1 MFNRKDDLTKEL
13 EQYYA
18 DREDH
23 SSHSVLQEIQE
34 AESYKN
40 RSYSRSRN
48 YDISPKNNGKGKSIA
63 VTALV
68 LSVIVIIATFAIV
81 IVGLI
86 FSFAKTEPQEPDHPA
101 DHTVEPRTEITED
114 YFYFDSYL
122 PDGDNKNVY
131 ISDFMN
137 ALLASEMT
145 ENIKERMFGDEYSI
159 IYTEVKNGKV
169 QMHSTIYLED
179 YRETY
184 QGEAVQWLMEIQKIT
199 GSMACPTTVDVFYN
213 DYLFTFDSE
222 EMAEDFGIYSQED
235 FETILYD

>member
-40 RSYSRSRN
+40 RSYSRN
-48 YDISPKNNGKGKSIA
+48 YDISPKNNGKGKSVA

-68 LSVIVIIATFAIV
+68 LSFIVIIATFAIV

-86 FSFAKTEPQEPDHPA
+86 FSFADTKTPEPDSA
-101 DHTVEPRTEITED
+101 VEPRTEITED
-114 YFYFDSYL
+114 YFYFDSYFA
-122 PDGDNKNVY
+122 DGNDGNVY
-131 ISDFMN
+131 ISDFMS
-137 ALLASEMT
+137 ALLASEMS
-145 ENIKERMFGDEYSI
+145 ENIKNRMFADEYSI

-169 QMHSTIYLED
+169 QMHSTIYLDD

-184 QGEAVQWLMEIQKIT
+184 QGEAAEWLMEIQKIT
-199 GSMACPTTVDVFYN
+199 GSMACPTSVDVFYN

-222 EMAEDFGIYSQED
+222 EMAEDYGIYSQED

>member
-40 RSYSRSRN
+40 RSYSRN
-48 YDISPKNNGKGKSIA
+48 YDISPKKNGKGKSIA

-68 LSVIVIIATFAIV
+68 LSFIVIVATFAIV

-86 FSFAKTEPQEPDHPA
+86 FSFANTKTPEPGSTA
-101 DHTVEPRTEITED
+101 EPRVEITDD
-114 YFYFDSYL
+114 YFYFDSY
-122 PDGDNKNVY
+122 PADGDYGNIY
-131 ISDFMN
+131 ISDFMS
-137 ALLASEMT
+137 ALLSCDMS
-145 ENIKERMFGDEYSI
+145 ENIKNRMFADEYSI

-169 QMHSTIYLED
+169 QMHSTIYLDD
-179 YRETY
+179 YEETY
-184 QGEAVQWLMEIQKIT
+184 QGEAARRLMEIQKIT
-199 GSMACPTTVDVFYN
+199 GSMACPTSVDVFYD

-222 EMAEDFGIYSQED
+222 EMAEDYGIYSQED

>member
-40 RSYSRSRN
+40 RSYSRN
-48 YDISPKNNGKGKSIA
+48 YDISPKNNGKGKPIA

-81 IVGLI
+81 IVGLV
-86 FSFAKTEPQEPDHPA
+86 FSIAHMDTPEPDSTA
-101 DHTVEPRTEITED
+101 EPRAEITEE
-114 YFYFDSYL
+114 YFYFDSYFA
-122 PDGDNKNVY
+122 DGNDGNVY
-131 ISDFMN
+131 ISDFMS
-137 ALLASEMT
+137 ALLASEMS
-145 ENIKERMFGDEYSI
+145 ENIKERMFGNEYSYI
-159 IYTEVKNGKV
+159 CTEVDNGSLH
-169 QMHSTIYLED
+169 MHSTIYLED
-179 YRETY
+179 YEETY
-184 QGEAVQWLMEIQKIT
+184 QGEAVQWLMQIQKIT
-199 GSMACPTTVDVFYN
+199 GSMACPTSVDVFYN

-222 EMAEDFGIYSQED
+222 EMAEDYGIYSQED

>member
-40 RSYSRSRN
+40 RSYSRNYSRN
-48 YDISPKNNGKGKSIA
+48 YDISPKNNGKGKPIA

-86 FSFAKTEPQEPDHPA
+86 FSFANTKTPEPDHP
-101 DHTVEPRTEITED
+101 VEPRQAITDE
-114 YFYFDSYL
+114 YFYFDSY
-122 PDGDNKNVY
+122 PADGDYGNMY
-131 ISDFMN
+131 ISDFMS
-137 ALLASEMT
+137 ALLSCDMS
-145 ENIKERMFGDEYSI
+145 ENIKNRMFADEYSI

-179 YRETY
+179 YEETY
-184 QGEAVQWLMEIQKIT
+184 QGEAVEWLMEIQKIT
-199 GSMACPTTVDVFYN
+199 GSMACPTSVDVFYN
-213 DYLFTFDSE
+213 EYLFTFDSV
-222 EMAEDFGIYSQED
+222 EMAEDYGIYSQED

>member
-40 RSYSRSRN
+40 RSYSRNYSRN
-48 YDISPKNNGKGKSIA
+48 YDISPKNNGKGKSVA

-68 LSVIVIIATFAIV
+68 LSFIVIIATFAIV

-86 FSFAKTEPQEPDHPA
+86 FSFANTKTPEPDSTA
-101 DHTVEPRTEITED
+101 EPRTEITEE

-137 ALLASEMT
+137 ALLASDMS
-145 ENIKERMFGDEYSI
+145 ENIKERMFGNEYSYI
-159 IYTEVKNGKV
+159 CTEVDNGSLH
-169 QMHSTIYLED
+169 MHSTIYLED
-179 YRETY
+179 YEETY
-184 QGEAVQWLMEIQKIT
+184 QGEAARRLMEIQKIT
-199 GSMACPTTVDVFYN
+199 GSMACPTSVDVFYD

-222 EMAEDFGIYSQED
+222 EMAEDYGIYSQED

>member
-40 RSYSRSRN
+40 RSYSRN
-48 YDISPKNNGKGKSIA
+48 YDISPKNNGKGRSVA

-86 FSFAKTEPQEPDHPA
+86 FSFADTKTPEPDSTA
-101 DHTVEPRTEITED
+101 EPRVEITED

-122 PDGDNKNVY
+122 PGGDNKNVY

-137 ALLASEMT
+137 ALLAGEMS
-145 ENIKERMFGDEYSI
+145 ENIKERMFGNEYSYI
-159 IYTEVKNGKV
+159 CTEVDNGSLH
-169 QMHSTIYLED
+169 MHSTIYLED
-179 YRETY
+179 YEETY
-184 QGEAVQWLMEIQKIT
+184 QGEAVEWLMEIQKIT
-199 GSMACPTTVDVFYN
+199 GSMACPTSVDVFYN
-213 DYLFTFDSE
+213 EYLFTFDSV
-222 EMAEDFGIYSQED
+222 EMAEDYGIYSQED

>member
-40 RSYSRSRN
+40 RSYSHN

-68 LSVIVIIATFAIV
+68 VSFIVIIATFAIV
-81 IVGLI
+81 LGLI
-86 FSFAKTEPQEPDHPA
+86 FSFADTKTPEPDSTSTA
-101 DHTVEPRTEITED
+101 EPRTEITDD

-137 ALLASEMT
+137 ALLASDMS
-145 ENIKERMFGDEYSI
+145 ENIKERMFGDEYSYI
-159 IYTEVKNGKV
+159 CTEVDNGSLH
-169 QMHSTIYLED
+169 MHSTIYLED